1 MSKGV
6 KYAKTNDQTL
16 TILSNTYVNADQSS
30 VNLMNN
36 PKEGGLMSTYVFKI
50 LPITSF
56 SPDNLAIK
64 FPKNFYLNQ
73 AELSIGMAITNVG
86 NLFDS
91 LTYNNIQILINNVSS
106 VNGVSLN
113 LFPTF
118 SVLENTIYITN
129 ITGKLSSKL
138 WSYILIRGIKNP
150 SMYTSS
156 NFTISYYI

>member
-16 TILSNTYVNADQSS
+16 TILSNTYVNAGQSS